1 MFASSD
7 PGDRS
12 GADGVQD
19 SREER
24 RQALKEQIAVRLSR
38 VRGGLTD
45 GEFAELVESVVQT
58 AERFREIEAKP
69 VTRGADDAPG
79 APGISRED

>member
-1 MFASSD
+1 M
-7 PGDRS
+7 
-12 GADGVQD
+12 
-19 SREER
+19 
-24 RQALKEQIAVRLSR
+24 RLSR

-45 GEFAELVESVVQT
+45 GEFAELVESVVHT